1 MATSLAD
8 AQQTLTNLESV
19 LGKFQNTS
27 NIFGVGTE
35 FDKLVGSLR
44 DANIALAKLTQE
56 IPADNTQPAIDAAA
70 TNTQNKISFEVDKA
84 FDTLLGNKD
93 WVVENN
99 GNLQLNVNNLSLRTN
114 FSGGLPNLTAAINS
128 DVSLSAPGNVS
139 LGFDVGLDTGTFVS
153 NFAKPVFSQ
162 VSKVIKPL
170 EDINRILTTNVPGL
184 DKIYKINL
192 LDIASVAEPDATRA
206 LRTFFNSVNEV
217 TKLVKV
223 ANNLSANGVV
233 SLGSFSLNKDGL
245 TNSIPNN
252 SINLGSSIQGFLD
265 QAKST
270 SLGFS
275 FPIIEKSQAAFD
287 LLLGKEN
294 IDLFR
299 FKIQPVQAFTARYSL
314 SRRIPLP
321 PLKGILSVNFSFDGS
336 IGLGTGPIEFG
347 FDTAGLK
354 DLDPLKGLFINS
366 ENPIFRLTPRLAL
379 GVELSATV
387 AAVTGRGGVDGNVN
401 FFLPSTPDNKF
412 RISAKPDFSNFE
424 VNGNV
429 DLFLDA
435 GFRIGP
441 RIRIFRRKL
450 YREFNQNIFRTTLF
464 KFGNQSRGSRS
475 LVAPSFASLM
485 SSDINSDI
493 VSQTQDN
500 SQDIVIDEIQSF
512 DSLNFSDIKP
522 NITLQSQNGDIYI
535 DLQGQDGGID
545 EIRFSVNQSDL
556 TISTVS
562 DMLDFGIQDSTYSNV
577 SKIIAFTGGADD
589 TILID
594 DMVNILSELNGE
606 AGEDTLI
613 GGANTD
619 KIWGGTENDELVGN
633 DGNDFLY
640 GDEGDDDLMGDS
652 GIDALFGGAGDDD
665 LDGGAGDDN
674 LDGGSDSDFIFGD
687 DGVDT
692 LKGGSE
698 DDFLFGG
705 SEGDFLFG
713 DSGNDYLSGDENDD
727 YLYGGT
733 GEDYL
738 SGGEGNDFLRGDD
751 GNDDISG
758 GNGDSD
764 TVSYETS
771 SGSVVANID
780 DSRQYSNTAS
790 EGDLETTFTIDAGKA
805 QDGFGFTDSFNFLI
819 EEEETTDEDVKV
831 IIEGKEV
838 TLPEQKVVG
847 TKTVEIF
854 GGLENLIGSNQS
866 DVLIGNS
873 KKNVIQGLGGD
884 DLLIGN
890 EGVDTLDGA
899 NGNDTV
905 SYRRDAKRVIVNLE
919 TNTAIDGSG
928 AADTLVSIENVVG
941 SDSTDE
947 IIGDEITGDSNAN
960 IILGG
965 KGNDIL
971 KGGIG
976 NDILK
981 GEADNDQLFGG
992 QGNDLLDG
1000 GTGDDQLDGS
1010 DGNDIIRGGLGIDT
1024 AIYNG
1029 RRSRYSITRINGGFT
1044 ITSNDTGEGVD
1055 TLSYDVEK
1063 LQFSDQI
1070 VSVNPAIPRLNN
1082 DVFSVIN
1089 GSKAKP
1095 SVQFTVNSNGA
1106 SQLGELGVFVVDD
1119 ADGKIDGIA
1128 PNDNGYAQK
1137 ALSRAKV
1144 IFSAIDNNPN
1154 GFSSNGLSRLLEFN
1168 KSDKFRFYA
1177 IGDRTATTDSVLA
1190 SGNFSKVNFSTSTLL
1205 NFNENDGGSFINF
1218 NNLTINVKPSDD
1230 ELPIGTGLQDQ
1241 KEGEVLDL
1249 TKGFDTKV
1257 FSQVK
1262 ADFTVNREAG
1272 FNNFVGF
1279 YKIEN
1284 AKGDIKRAD
1293 GSIVSVGQSG
1303 YIQAAVAG
1311 QVSGIDLSVDN
1322 QSTKTTSGI
1331 FNSGSIFA
1339 PFIIVNGNRD
1349 AILDNN
1355 PNNDPAVY
1363 FPFLGANSDKVDHI
1377 RLLGNNTFGFEDLAG
1392 GGDFDYNDIIV
1403 KVKLTPVA

>member
-1 MATSLAD
+1 VTTSLAD

-19 LGKFQNTS
+19 LGKFQNAS
-27 NIFGVGTE
+27 SIFGVGTE
-35 FDKLVGSLR
+35 FDKLVSSLR
-44 DANIALAKLTQE
+44 EANIELGKL
-56 IPADNTQPAIDAAA
+56 PADSTQPDR
-70 TNTQNKISFEVDKA
+70 ISFEVDKV
-84 FDTLLGNKD
+84 FDNLLGNND

-114 FSGGLPNLTAAINS
+114 FRGGLPNLTAAINS
-128 DVSLSAPGNVS
+128 TVSLSAPSNVS

-184 DKIYKINL
+184 DEIYKINL
-192 LDIASVAEPDATRA
+192 LDIVALADPEGTRT
-206 LRTFFNSVNEV
+206 LRTFFNNV
-217 TKLVKV
+217 TQVANLVAA

-245 TNSIPNN
+245 TNPLPNN
-252 SINLGSSIQGFLD
+252 AVNLGGSIQGFLN

-275 FPIIEKSQAAFD
+275 FPIIENPQTAFD
-287 LLLGKEN
+287 LLLGKKDIN
-294 IDLFR
+294 FFN
-299 FKIQPVQAFTARYSL
+299 FKIEPAQLRGNFSL
-314 SRRIPLP
+314 SIPSVPVLP
-321 PLKGILSVNFSFDGS
+321 VPVGVRLSFAGDVA
-336 IGLGTGPIEFG
+336 LGTSPIEFG
-347 FDTAGLK
+347 FDAAGLQ
-354 DLDPLKGLFINS
+354 DGDPLKGLFINS
-366 ENPIFRLTPRLAL
+366 ANPILTVSPRLAITA
-379 GVELSATV
+379 ELSVFV
-387 AAVTGRGGVDGNVN
+387 AGFGGRGGVDGNVN
-401 FFLPSTPDNKF
+401 FFLPSSPDNKY
-412 RISAKPDFSNFE
+412 RISTKPDFSKFE

-429 DLFLDA
+429 DLFLD
-435 GFRIGP
+435 GLIRVGP
-441 RIRIFRRKL
+441 RL
-450 YREFNQNIFRTTLF
+450 YVPFFDIPSYKEFTANIFRTTLF
-464 KFGNQSRGSRS
+464 KFGNQSRNSRS
-475 LVAPSFASLM
+475 LVAPSFASLS
-485 SSDINSDI
+485 SSDINANSLESQDSDI
-493 VSQTQDN
+493 NVGLLSHD
-500 SQDIVIDEIQSF
+500 VAIDEIQNF
-512 DSLNFSDIKP
+512 ASLRSININP
-522 NITLQSQNGDIYI
+522 NIRLLSSNGDINI
-535 DLQGQDGGID
+535 DLQGQDGGLD
-545 EIRFSVNQSDL
+545 EIRFSGNQSNL
-556 TISTVS
+556 TISTTS
-562 DMLDFGIQDSTYSNV
+562 ALGIQDFTYSNV
-577 SKIIAFTGGADD
+577 NKIIAFTGAGDD
-589 TILID
+589 TIIFD
-594 DMVNILSELNGE
+594 SVDIPSQLNGE

-619 KIWGGTENDELVGN
+619 EIFGGTENDELVGN
-633 DGNDFLY
+633 DGNDLLY
-640 GDEGDDDLMGDS
+640 GDEGNDDLAGGS

-687 DGVDT
+687 AGVDT
-692 LKGGSE
+692 LKGGSG
-698 DDFLFGG
+698 DDFLFGE

-713 DSGNDYLSGDENDD
+713 DAGNDYLTGDENDD

-738 SGGEGNDFLRGDD
+738 SGGEGNDFLRGDE
-751 GNDDISG
+751 GNDGISG
-758 GNGDSD
+758 GIGDSD
-764 TVSYETS
+764 SVSYETS

-790 EGDLETTFTIDAGKA
+790 EGDLETNFTINAGQA
-805 QDGFGFTDSFNFLI
+805 QDGFGFTDSFNFSI
-819 EEEETTDEDVKV
+819 VEEETVDEDVKV

-838 TLPEQKVVG
+838 TLPRQKVVG

-866 DVLIGNS
+866 DVLIGNI
-873 KKNVIQGLGGD
+873 KKNIIQGLGGD

-890 EGVDTLDGA
+890 EGVDTLDGG

-919 TNTAIDGSG
+919 TNTAIDGSI
-928 AADTLVSIENVVG
+928 ATDALVSIENVVG

-976 NDILK
+976 DDILR
-981 GEADNDQLFGG
+981 GEADNDQLFGD

-1000 GTGDDQLDGS
+1000 GSGDDLLYGG

-1029 RRSRYSITRINGGFT
+1029 RRSRYFITRINGGFT

-1070 VSVNPAIPRLNN
+1070 VAINPAIPKLNN

-1089 GSKAKP
+1089 GNKAKP

-1106 SQLGELGVFVVDD
+1106 NQLGELGVFVVDD

-1137 ALSRAKV
+1137 ALSKAKV
-1144 IFSAIDNNPN
+1144 IFSAINNNPN

-1168 KSDKFRFYA
+1168 KSDKFRFYV
-1177 IGDRTATTDSVLA
+1177 ISDRTATTDSILA
-1190 SGNFSKVNFSTSTLL
+1190 SGNFSKVNFSTATLL

-1218 NNLTINVKPSDD
+1218 NNLSINVKPSDD

-1262 ADFTVNREAG
+1262 ADFTVNREADY
-1272 FNNFVGF
+1272 NNFVGF

-1339 PFIIVNGNRD
+1339 PFIIVNGSRD

-1403 KVKLTPVA
+1403 KVKLTPLA